1 MEVVAIVAVAVL
13 GVIALGGVVAL
24 VFKASNFQRVPT
36 TEEPKLSG
44 NGQELMK
51 VENPSKNEL
60 AEINEVQLE
69 RILAYGAKVAAVT
82 VSRSGANPPWL
93 TELSG
98 Q

>member
-13 GVIALGGVVAL
+13 GVMALGGVVAL

-60 AEINEVQLE
+60 AEINEEGGNGREPNHRHIEVE
-69 RILAYGAKVAAVT
+69 EIE
-82 VSRSGANPPWL
+82 N
-93 TELSG
+93 
-98 Q
+98 